1 MAKKKY
7 KKNKGL
13 AALGR
18 KSRYTKALD
27 EIVYKLCLLN
37 LIDKDIVDVLGIS
50 EATFTNWKAKY
61 PSLLAF
67 IKKGKDQADAEV
79 AKALFHRA
87 CGYSHPDVHIS
98 NYQGEITITEITKHY
113 PPDTAAAFIWLK
125 NRAGWKDKIEH
136 TLKPDDMLSDEERE
150 NLRTILRE
158 RQQPLRL
165 VKGA

>member
-13 AALGR
+13 ATLGR
-18 KSRYTKALD
+18 KSRYTKAMD
-27 EIVYKLCLLN
+27 EIAYKLCLLN
-37 LIDKDIVDVLGIS
+37 AIDTQIADVLGIT
-50 EATFTNWKAKY
+50 EQTFTNWKRKH
-61 PSLLAF
+61 PSLFAS
-67 IKKGKDQADAEV
+67 IKRGKEQADAEV

-125 NRAGWKDKIEH
+125 NRAGWKDKSEH
-136 TLKPDDMLSDEERE
+136 VLEDK
-150 NLRTILRE
+150 RTYTPEQCDVIRKLLAGRC
-158 RQQPLRL
+158 
-165 VKGA
+165 VNADS